1 MKKISLIILC
11 ILLALVLV
19 GCSGGNDQSSNKKPQ
34 RNTDDNKGEE
44 VDNTIVG
51 LKEGWNDSNQNDKAE
66 KFFLPYRIYLP
77 KDYSTDKKYPVL
89 FFLHGNGSRGND
101 NLSQMNNARIC
112 DTLLADPNTS
122 DIIIIAPQCSSDSAW
137 VLHDAKTEGNYTMDK
152 ELSPYL
158 AEALNV
164 FDYWCSKLST
174 DEDRYYLYGNSNGG
188 HACYDL
194 MSRFPDKWAAAV
206 IVAGCGDLAQ
216 ADKIKDIPI
225 WIHHG
230 TTDTLVPYETSTKMV
245 EALKQAG
252 AGDNITLTP
261 YEGEGHT
268 IFNAVGLNR
277 DVANWL
283 YEQKRK

>member
-174 DEDRYYLYGNSNGG
+174 DKDRYYLYGNSNGG

-245 EALKQAG
+245 EVLKQAG
-252 AGDNITLTP
+252 AGDNIMLTT

>member
-1 MKKISLIILC
+1 MKRICLIILC
-11 ILLALVLV
+11 VLLALTLV
-19 GCSGGNDQSSNKKPQ
+19 GCSKNESSSKNKKPQ
-34 RNTDDNKGEE
+34 INDNDNGGEE

-51 LKEGWNDSNQNDKAE
+51 LKEGWNDSNLNDKAE

-77 KDYSTDKKYPVL
+77 KGYTTDKKYPVL
-89 FFLHGNGSRGND
+89 FFLHGNGSRGSD
-101 NLSQMNNARIC
+101 NTTQMNNAQIC

-122 DIIIIAPQCSSDSAW
+122 DIIIIAPQCSAESMW
-137 VLHDAKTEGNYTMDK
+137 VLHDAKTEGNYIMDK

-158 AEALNV
+158 SEALNV

-174 DEDRYYLYGNSNGG
+174 DENRYYLYGNSNGG

-206 IVAGCGDLAQ
+206 VVAGCGDLNQ
-216 ADKIKDIPI
+216 ADKLKDIPI

-230 TTDTLVPYETSTKMV
+230 TTDNLVPYETSTKMV
-245 EALKQAG
+245 DALKKAG
-252 AGDNITLTP
+252 AGDNIILTT

-268 IFNAVGLNR
+268 IFGAVGLNK
-277 DVANWL
+277 DVANWI
-283 YEQKRK
+283 YDQKK

>member
-1 MKKISLIILC
+1 MKKICLIALC
-11 ILLALVLV
+11 FLLLV
-19 GCSGGNDQSSNKKPQ
+19 GCSSKGNQNSNKKPQ
-34 RNTDDNKGEE
+34 RNNDEGGEE

-51 LKEGWNDSNQNDKAE
+51 LKEGWNDSNLNDKAE

-77 KDYSTDKKYPVL
+77 KGYSTDKKYPVL
-89 FFLHGNGSRGND
+89 FFLHGNGSRGSD
-101 NLSQMNNARIC
+101 NLSQMKYSQIC
-112 DTLLADPNTS
+112 DTLLSDPNTS

-152 ELSPYL
+152 DLSPYL
-158 AEALNV
+158 SEALNV

-174 DEDRYYLYGNSNGG
+174 DENRYYLYGNSNGG

-206 IVAGCGDLAQ
+206 VVAGCGDLAQ

-225 WIHHG
+225 WMHHG

-245 EALKQAG
+245 NALKAAG
-252 AGDNITLTP
+252 ATDNIILTT

-268 IFNAVGLNR
+268 IFNVVGLNR

-283 YEQKRK
+283 YSQKK